1 MKFILPC
8 SSLSR
13 SPPRNS
19 FIISGFFL
27 LHASPENNKNIKILS
42 PELLN
47 KFGNGTNYWMVVQWT
62 LGKTEIRWT
71 NLSDQTKQLENILR
85 YNHAIKKKKNKT
97 WWLQQL
103 TTSHLTL
110 QSCQQVKFIHFDINI
125 LLPCILRIVAL
136 AMSCIFYIVFYIL
149 LTCFSNI

>member
-8 SSLSR
+8 SWLSR

-27 LHASPENNKNIKILS
+27 FHASPENNKNIKILN

-47 KFGNGTNYWMVVQWT
+47 KFGNGTKYWVVVQWT

-85 YNHAIKKKKNKT
+85 YDHASKKIKNKN
-97 WWLQQL
+97 WWLKQL
-103 TTSHLTL
+103 THSLPLNPTILPTG
-110 QSCQQVKFIHFDINI
+110 QVHTFLYQYFA
-125 LLPCILRIVAL
+125 AL
-136 AMSCIFYIVFYIL
+136 YTKNCNL
-149 LTCFSNI
+149 CN